1 MGPLPLRKVL
11 KKFGVG
17 IGGGTGQDWEDPT
30 LLAGVK
36 VGTRFRVRVRFRV
49 GLIQR

>member
-17 IGGGTGQDWEDPT
+17 IGGGTGQGWGE
-30 LLAGVK
+30 LG
-36 VGTRFRVRVRFRV
+36 RV
-49 GLIQR
+49 